1 MIDEAELRR
10 MSPEDRRQLARALA
24 AIERPDLL
32 HDPRLVRGRKLGLL
46 VSVGACVV
54 LAGWIVVLRL
64 TLTRHYTASHW
75 RGAWVGFDIILLVA
89 FAATAWAYWKERQ
102 AVIMCLF
109 VTGTLLCCDAWFDV
123 ILDLGNRGIWQS
135 VASAAFVELPL
146 AFGLFAAARQLI
158 RLSVRE
164 VMWLRGVSGPVP
176 SLWRMPLFGDGVCCT
191 WPTRYREGMRQ
202 RESAGK

>member
-1 MIDEAELRR
+1 MIDDAELRR
-10 MSPEDRRQLARALA
+10 MSHEERQRLARALD
-24 AIERPDLL
+24 AIDRQDLL
-32 HDPRLVRGRKLGLL
+32 HDPGLVRGRRLGLL

-75 RGAWVGFDIILLVA
+75 RGAWVGFDIVLLAA

-123 ILDLGNRGIWQS
+123 ILGLGSPGIWQS

-158 RLSVRE
+158 RLSVHE
-164 VMWLRGVSGPVP
+164 VMRLRGGTGPVP
-176 SLWRMPLFGDGVCCT
+176 SLWRMPLFGEGVCCT
-191 WPTRYREGMRQ
+191 WPARYREGARQ
-202 RESAGK
+202 REPAGK